1 MKTTL
6 IVTTYNR
13 PDALEAVLKSIQ
25 HQIVMPDEVIVA
37 DDGSRDDTR
46 QLVERFMPDFPTKLL
61 HCWHEDRG
69 FRLSEIRNKAILQ
82 SSGDY
87 IIMVDGDMVL
97 NHNFVR
103 DHIMLARPNQFIQGS
118 RVLMSQRLTDS
129 FLHKNKD
136 IKLNWC
142 TKGIKNR
149 LNAMSIKG
157 LMKCVSKHYGP
168 KGIESVRGCNM
179 SYWKAD
185 VEKVNGFNQDFVG
198 WGREDSEFVVRML
211 NNGYQRINAKFGCVG
226 FHLWHPENKRSDAEL
241 AENDKR
247 LAEALENKVMTCK
260 NGLKILNY

>member
-118 RVLMSQRLTDS
+118 RVLMSQRLTDY
-129 FLHKNKD
+129 FLHKNKV
-136 IKLNWC
+136 IKLSWC
-142 TKGIKNR
+142 TRGIKNR

-260 NGLKILNY
+260 NGLKILN

>member
-247 LAEALENKVMTCK
+247 LAEALENKVITCK
-260 NGLKILNY
+260 NGLKILN

>member
-25 HQIVMPDEVIVA
+25 HQTVMPDEVIVA

-46 QLVERFMPDFPTKLL
+46 QLVERFMHDFPTKLL

-118 RVLMSQRLTDS
+118 RVLMSQQLTDD
-129 FLHKNKD
+129 FLHKNKAV
-136 IKLNWC
+136 KLSWY

-149 LNAMSIKG
+149 LNAMSVKG

-226 FHLWHPENKRSDAEL
+226 FHLWHPENKRSDEEL

-247 LAEALENKVMTCK
+247 LAEALKNKVMTCK
-260 NGLKILNY
+260 NGLKILN

>member
-260 NGLKILNY
+260 NGLKILN